1 MLTALVL
8 MLGVR
13 RGEASATQQN
23 PAPVGLNTSR

>member
-13 RGEASATQQN
+13 RGEAIAKRQN
-23 PAPVGLNTSR
+23 QWPAAHEA